1 MGDKNISKSGGVS
14 LTMSYFASLT
24 NLINNLEFASLWVFW
39 LLPLPLFVWWL
50 VPRAPVTSS
59 AALRVPFY
67 QNLEPKMI
75 QSQRSPSLL
84 RILVAIM
91 VWLLLVVAAAR
102 PQFVGDTVRQSISG
116 RSLMMA
122 VDISGSMDEA
132 DMIISGRRMTRL
144 NMVKI
149 VAGDFIEKREGDH
162 IGLIL
167 FGSQAYLQAPLTFD
181 RKTVATLLEESF
193 ISLAGRS
200 TAIGDAIGLAVKR
213 LRDED
218 EKNRVL
224 ILLTDGANSAGNVE
238 PLKAADLAAQEKI
251 KIYTI
256 GVGSLRSRDL
266 DEGSLAA
273 IADKTGG
280 RYFRATN
287 VSDLMNIYG
296 LLDQIE
302 PVSQDELS
310 YRPIKELFYYPLA
323 IALLLSALIALLGSS
338 GVKRFVLRYKSNTQ
352 QGNAKSASK
361 TVDNKTADNKTKEA
375 F

>member
-1 MGDKNISKSGGVS
+1 MSLNTFLTSLIENI
-14 LTMSYFASLT
+14 
-24 NLINNLEFASLWVFW
+24 EFASSWAFW
-39 LLPLPLFVWWL
+39 FLPLPILIWKVI
-50 VPRAPVTSS
+50 PPAPVSSS

-67 QNLEPKMI
+67 QNLDPKMR
-75 QSQRSPSLL
+75 QSKRSPSWL
-84 RILVAIM
+84 RILFAVLA
-91 VWLLLVVAAAR
+91 WLLLVTAAAR
-102 PQFVGDTVRQSISG
+102 PQLIGDTVRQAISG

-132 DMIISGRRMTRL
+132 DMIISGRRMTRITA
-144 NMVKI
+144 VKV

-181 RKTVATLLEESF
+181 RKTVATLLDESF

-213 LRDED
+213 LRNED

-224 ILLTDGANSAGNVE
+224 ILLTDGANTAGNVE

-266 DEGSLAA
+266 DEPTLIS
-273 IADKTGG
+273 IAEKTKG

-287 VSDLMNIYG
+287 VDDLLKIYE
-296 LLDQIE
+296 LLDKIE

-310 YRPIKELFYYPLA
+310 YRPVKELFSYPLA
-323 IALLLSALIALLGSS
+323 LSLLITALLAIFESALF
-338 GVKRFVLRYKSNTQ
+338 KRIFKSDKKQAN
-352 QGNAKSASK
+352 
-361 TVDNKTADNKTKEA
+361 NKTEPVESGKGA